1 MKEISIFEQIA
12 HLPPPIIITGLR
24 AFQGSSLSLQLT
36 PILSAPVSQ
45 TYIKMYSFKCF
56 KNLTLR
62 HVVNVALI
70 LAFMSSAALNV
81 QKYSKKNTVVA
92 ESVRIASEA
101 FYPSITMCPAY
112 YPKFAHSK
120 NSGTK
125 NLTEYFESL
134 HNNAQI
140 KKDIVSISQPYNTKN
155 G

>member
-24 AFQGSSLSLQLT
+24 AFQVSSLSLQLT
-36 PILSAPVSQ
+36 PILSAPE
-45 TYIKMYSFKCF
+45 MYNLKCF

-92 ESVRIASEA
+92 ESVRSASEV
-101 FYPSITMCPAY
+101 FYPSITMCPSY
-112 YPKFAHSK
+112 TSKFVHSK

-125 NLTEYFESL
+125 NLTEYYESL
-134 HNNAQI
+134 QNTAQI